1 MRSLFRIGIVLALI
15 VVAGGA
21 AWWFM
26 FSAPQA
32 ATEPA
37 TIEVSRGDVQETVLA
52 SGTLEAKSVTSVG
65 AEVSGRIETLHVKL
79 GDTVKE
85 GDVIAEID
93 SLNQENDVKAAEA
106 SLANIKAQ
114 KLAKQADVVQA
125 QQALDRASRLVGQ
138 KLMSQADFEA
148 AQATLDAA
156 NAQIDALDAQISQA
170 ELAVDA
176 ANLNL
181 SRTRI
186 TAPVAGTVV
195 AVLVTEGQTVNA
207 NQQTPTIVKI
217 ADLDTMIIKAQIS
230 EADVTRVA
238 PGQHAYFTI
247 LGEPDNQIDATL
259 LSVEPAPDAIADA
272 DTGISSSDDAIYYN
286 GLFQVDNPDHRLR
299 IAMTA
304 KVTIVLKEAKDA
316 LTISSSLLGD
326 KGPNGKYEVRVYDPA
341 SKTVRPTPITVGLDN
356 NIVAEVTSGLKEGDL
371 VVTGGVRRVVGN
383 TPDGGNARGPGGRRG
398 PVFMGL

>member
-1 MRSLFRIGIVLALI
+1 MKSLLRILVVVV
-15 VVAGGA
+15 VVAAAGT
-21 AWWFM
+21 AWWM
-26 FSAPQA
+26 LSAPQA

-37 TIEVSRGDVQETVLA
+37 TVAVARGDVEETVLA
-52 SGTLEAKSVTSVG
+52 SGTLEANSVTSVG

-79 GDTVKE
+79 GDTVKQ
-85 GDVIAEID
+85 GDVIAQID

-125 QQALDRASRLVGQ
+125 QQALDRARQLVGQ

-156 NAQIDALDAQISQA
+156 NAQIAALDAQISQA

-181 SRTRI
+181 SRTKI
-186 TAPVAGTVV
+186 TAPVSGTVV

-230 EADVTRVA
+230 EADVTRVQ
-238 PGQHAYFTI
+238 PGQHAWFTI
-247 LGEPDNQIDATL
+247 LGEPDRRIDATL
-259 LSVEPAPDAIADA
+259 LSVEPAPDAIADS
-272 DTGISSSDDAIYYN
+272 DTGISSGDDAIYYN
-286 GLFQVDNPDHRLR
+286 GLFRVENADHHLR

-304 KVTIVLKEAKDA
+304 KVTIVLNEAKNA
-316 LTISSSLLGD
+316 LTIPSSLLGD
-326 KGPNGKYEVRVYDPA
+326 KGPKGNYVVRVYDPA
-341 SKTVRPTPITVGLDN
+341 TKTTKPARITVGLDN
-356 NIVAEVTSGLKEGDL
+356 NITAEVTSGLKEGDL
-371 VVTGGVRRVVGN
+371 VVSGGARRLVTTGQNSGN
-383 TPDGGNARGPGGRRG
+383 TRGPGGRRG

>member
-1 MRSLFRIGIVLALI
+1 MKSLLRVLVVVV
-15 VVAGGA
+15 VVAAGGGA
-21 AWWFM
+21 AWWM
-26 FSAPQA
+26 LSSPQA

-37 TIEVSRGDVQETVLA
+37 TVAVARGNVEETVLA
-52 SGTLEAKSVTSVG
+52 SGTLEANSVTSVG
-65 AEVSGRIETLHVKL
+65 AEVSGRIETLAVKL
-79 GDTVKE
+79 GDTVRQ

-114 KLAKQADVVQA
+114 KLGKLADVSQA
-125 QQALDRASRLVGQ
+125 RQALDRAKRLIGQ
-138 KLMSQADFEA
+138 KLVSQADYEA

-156 NAQIDALDAQISQA
+156 TAQIAAFDAQISQA

-181 SRTRI
+181 SRTKI
-186 TAPVAGTVV
+186 TAPVSGTVV

-238 PGQHAYFTI
+238 PGQKAWFTI
-247 LGEPDNQIDATL
+247 LGEPEQRIDATL
-259 LSVEPAPDAIADA
+259 LSVEPAPDAIADS

-286 GLFQVDNPDHRLR
+286 GLFRVENPDHRLR

-304 KVTIVLKEAKDA
+304 KVTIVLNEAKDA
-316 LTISSSLLGD
+316 LTIPSSLLGD
-326 KGPNGKYEVRVYDPA
+326 KGPDGNYVVRVYDPTA
-341 SKTVRPTPITVGLDN
+341 KTAEPARITIGLDN
-356 NIVAEVTSGLKEGDL
+356 NITAEVTSGLKEGDL
-371 VVTGGVRRVVGN
+371 VISGGTRRVTGAGSS
-383 TPDGGNARGPGGRRG
+383 DGRRRG
-398 PVFMGL
+398 PRIMGL